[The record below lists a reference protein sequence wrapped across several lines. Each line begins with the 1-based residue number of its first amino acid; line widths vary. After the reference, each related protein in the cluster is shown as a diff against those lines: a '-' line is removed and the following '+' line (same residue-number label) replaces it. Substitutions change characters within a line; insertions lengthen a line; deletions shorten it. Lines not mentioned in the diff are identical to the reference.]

1 MEKLENDL
9 REIGIRLDTSM
20 DPWSI
25 ASMLKQFNEP
35 CHKFCSDKSDD
46 TKKMFLPEY
55 LYKLKKEEGL
65 DETAVGKFFGHL
77 IATCKKNYKA
87 SKEMKLI
94 LKLIERTNNSNK
106 KSCIC
111 YMKLRKFVLESQG
124 KSNDHSISLGDLS
137 IDKKVIHDFSKKIEL
152 DEKAIRDELSA
163 MKADLND
170 LRGPELALAVLK
182 VFNSKTPAPATAT
195 ETQPAASAQK
205 QAATTAP
212 SINYGSYEDMDK
224 YKKHSYI
231 SKLLQDRGNNL
242 DTVVKILFKLHG
254 DKKFNPGI
262 TGEIEEF
269 ENVFAKYL
277 KKKLAENA
285 TKLCGTIADDY
296 SKKAE
301 DKKTIAQIIKFLNAY
316 IGHQL
321 GKLEKM
327 STSPFDEAAHKK
339 YHDVCCNLYL
349 CEYIKKYSMVK
360 FQSVYNQDA
369 GPILDEVFAK
379 LAAVDKVVMDQIIN
393 VVEPKLKSFMVQSN
407 LESKLL

>member
-9 REIGIRLDTSM
+9 REIGIRLDSSAE
-20 DPWSI
+20 PWSI
-25 ASMLKQFNEP
+25 GSMLKQFNEGV
-35 CHKFCSDKSDD
+35 HKFCSDKGDD

-65 DETAVGKFFGHL
+65 DEATAGKFFGQL

-87 SKEMKLI
+87 SKEMKLV
-94 LKLIERTNNSNK
+94 LKLVERTNNSNK

-111 YMKLRKFVLESQG
+111 YMKLRKFVLEAHN
-124 KSNDHSISLGDLS
+124 KANDHSISLGDLPV
-137 IDKKVIHDFSKKIEL
+137 DKKIIHDFSKKIEL
-152 DEKAIRDELSA
+152 EEKLIRDELTA

-182 VFNSKTPAPATAT
+182 AFNSKAPAQATQANQAEAPATSGQRAK
-195 ETQPAASAQK
+195 PIAAVDFGK
-205 QAATTAP
+205 
-212 SINYGSYEDMDK
+212 YDDMEK

-231 SKLLQDRGNNL
+231 SKLTQDRDNNL
-242 DTVVKILFKLHG
+242 ETIVKILFKLHG
-254 DKKFNPGI
+254 DKKFNPAI
-262 TGEIEEF
+262 TGDIEEF
-269 ENVFAKYL
+269 ESVFAKYL

-301 DKKTIAQIIKFLNAY
+301 DKKTIGQIIKFLNAY
-316 IGHQL
+316 IGHQM

-327 STSPFDEAAHKK
+327 SSSPFDEAAHRK

-360 FQSVYNQDA
+360 YQQVYNQDA
-369 GPILDEVFAK
+369 GPILDEVFSK

-393 VVEPKLKSFMVQSN
+393 VVEPKLKAFMTQSN
-407 LESKLL
+407 LESRLL